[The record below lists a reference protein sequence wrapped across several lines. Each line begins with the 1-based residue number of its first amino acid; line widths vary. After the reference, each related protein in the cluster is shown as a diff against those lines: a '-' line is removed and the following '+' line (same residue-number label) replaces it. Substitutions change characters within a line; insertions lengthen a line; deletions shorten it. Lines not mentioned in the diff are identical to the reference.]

1 MSLWTYIPIQIIDE
15 DMGLALLSVATSC
28 VACGS
33 GTEPGRLVLTHDTPI
48 RSDQPFHIFY
58 E

>member
-1 MSLWTYIPIQIIDE
+1 
-15 DMGLALLSVATSC
+15 MGLALLSVATSC

-33 GTEPGRLVLTHDTPI
+33 GTEPERLVLTHDTPI
-48 RSDQPFHIFY
+48 RSGQPFHIFY